1 MAQVAEL
8 GVGVLELSLDLLF
21 VLLVASLHFV
31 LLMAFVPL
39 GCAANRLHPGKTKS
53 NVRDRSGVIEPDRAG
68 NREQRADMEYL
79 PLSVVGEVG
88 QLLVL
93 ADALDDVVAWLED
106 WVDLWLYSLHFCLKF
121 KFYYYLN
128 LLIQI
133 YIREIS

>member
-1 MAQVAEL
+1 MAQGAEL
-8 GVGVLELSLDLLF
+8 GVGVLELGRDLLL
-21 VLLVASLHFV
+21 VLLVASQHFV

-68 NREQRADMEYL
+68 NREERADMEYL

-106 WVDLWLYSLHFCLKF
+106 WVDFGLYSLHFCFKF
-121 KFYYYLN
+121 KFCNKSN
-128 LLIQI
+128 LFSKL
-133 YIREIS
+133 